1 MFTFNKMIK
10 NMKENRKRI
19 PKNKMKMEKK
29 TKKFKGQMEKKEKN
43 NFASLISLNL
53 IFFLLVLFVNR

>member
-1 MFTFNKMIK
+1 MIR
-10 NMKENRKRI
+10 NMKEKRKRI

-53 IFFLLVLFVNR
+53 IFLVVLFVNR

>member
-1 MFTFNKMIK
+1 MIR

-53 IFFLLVLFVNR
+53 IFLVLLFVNR